1 MVDSEFLNRKNFFI
15 KSEAI
20 IGVDS
25 TFFLHEM
32 LFKKFMA
39 GNFKGCVA
47 KIFAEKVARGNSVQI
62 RPDFPAKSLSIYT
75 KFFSYLIN
83 LSLKR
88 IETNKMWNETRDVYW
103 VFIAR
108 R

>member
-1 MVDSEFLNRKNFFI
+1 
-15 KSEAI
+15 
-20 IGVDS
+20 
-25 TFFLHEM
+25 
-32 LFKKFMA
+32 MA
-39 GNFKGCVA
+39 GNVKGCVD

-75 KFFSYLIN
+75 KFFLKITYLIN
-83 LSLKR
+83 LSKR

-108 R
+108 Q

>member
-1 MVDSEFLNRKNFFI
+1 
-15 KSEAI
+15 
-20 IGVDS
+20 
-25 TFFLHEM
+25 
-32 LFKKFMA
+32 MA
-39 GNFKGCVA
+39 GNFKGCVV

-75 KFFSYLIN
+75 KFFSLKITYPIN

-103 VFIAR
+103 VFIAKR
-108 R
+108 

>member
-1 MVDSEFLNRKNFFI
+1 
-15 KSEAI
+15 
-20 IGVDS
+20 
-25 TFFLHEM
+25 M

-39 GNFKGCVA
+39 GNFKGRVV

-75 KFFSYLIN
+75 KFFSLKITYLIN

-88 IETNKMWNETRDVYW
+88 IETNKM
-103 VFIAR
+103 
-108 R
+108 

>member
-1 MVDSEFLNRKNFFI
+1 
-15 KSEAI
+15 
-20 IGVDS
+20 
-25 TFFLHEM
+25 M

-39 GNFKGCVA
+39 GNFKGCVV

-75 KFFSYLIN
+75 KFFSLKITYPIN

-88 IETNKMWNETRDVYW
+88 IETNKM
-103 VFIAR
+103 
-108 R
+108 

>member
-1 MVDSEFLNRKNFFI
+1 MVDSEFLKTKIIFTKN
-15 KSEAI
+15 EAI

-25 TFFLHEM
+25 TLFLHEM

-39 GNFKGCVA
+39 GNFKGCVV

-62 RPDFPAKSLSIYT
+62 RPDFPAKSIYT
-75 KFFSYLIN
+75 KLFLNTFSLKITYLIN

-88 IETNKMWNETRDVYW
+88 IEINKM
-103 VFIAR
+103 
-108 R
+108 